1 MNWEYGKIM
10 LDEGYIK
17 SLNDWCDDK
26 EYVYKTMDR
35 KFDYL
40 WWEDKEG
47 IHFIDRLYH
56 AFSDDEDGEEVMN
69 GDEWIK
75 ERKENNELELLFK
88 TLEEAKEWLNKKEK
102 ENK

>member
-1 MNWEYGKIM
+1 MNWEYGEIM
-10 LDEGYIK
+10 LSEGYIK
-17 SLNDWCDDK
+17 SLDYWSDDK

-40 WWEDKEG
+40 WWEDEEG

-56 AFSDDEDGEEVMN
+56 DYFYDEEVMN
-69 GDEWIK
+69 QNEWIK
-75 ERKENNELELLFK
+75 ERRKNNELELLFK
-88 TLEEAKEWLNKKEK
+88 TIEEAKEWLNKKEK